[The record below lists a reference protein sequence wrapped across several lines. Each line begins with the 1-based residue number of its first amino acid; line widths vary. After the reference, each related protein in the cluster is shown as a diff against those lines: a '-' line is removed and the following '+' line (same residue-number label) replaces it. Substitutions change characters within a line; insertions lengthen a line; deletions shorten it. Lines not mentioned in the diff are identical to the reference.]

1 MGKYE
6 GYIDL
11 KKTVIRDSKGRRITD
26 AYIEKSLKETE
37 EYRKQL
43 RAGRPSLTKEGITS
57 PRVTVRLPKKLH
69 NLAKLKAKKKG
80 LSISDLTRIALEK
93 YLKVS

>member
-1 MGKYE
+1 M
-6 GYIDL
+6 
-11 KKTVIRDSKGRRITD
+11 
-26 AYIEKSLKETE
+26 
-37 EYRKQL
+37 
-43 RAGRPSLTKEGITS
+43 
-57 PRVTVRLPKKLH
+57 TVRLPKKLH